1 MERKGDL
8 GGVWGVFWSLLGSVS
23 GWGEKGV
30 CCVGLG
36 VNVGQMWGILVPGSG
51 GFWGEAGKA
60 VGSHCG
66 PTAAAGTAAT
76 RAGAQNSPV

>member
-1 MERKGDL
+1 M
-8 GGVWGVFWSLLGSVS
+8 
-23 GWGEKGV
+23 
-30 CCVGLG
+30 GLG